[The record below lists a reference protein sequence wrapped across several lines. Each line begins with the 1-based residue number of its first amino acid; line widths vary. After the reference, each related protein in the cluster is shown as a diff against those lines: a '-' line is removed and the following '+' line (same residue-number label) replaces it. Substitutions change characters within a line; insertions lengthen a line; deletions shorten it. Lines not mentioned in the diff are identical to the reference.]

1 MTTVDNLFKW
11 FMMNQFYQR
20 LVSSD
25 LHGLQFTLPT
35 LDVFLLP
42 PSNLSITV
50 CRRRR
55 RQFLTATFYFCL
67 IDCVFLNLCF
77 FPLIFGCRVF
87 SPWGFLSSY
96 ICIFLF
102 YLNKFFAYISFVD
115 CYVLGWA
122 LMYTGFS

>member
-55 RQFLTATFYFCL
+55 RQFLTATF
-67 IDCVFLNLCF
+67 F
-77 FPLIFGCRVF
+77 FSFTIVSSFPQQPLVVDHH
-87 SPWGFLSSY
+87 
-96 ICIFLF
+96 LF
-102 YLNKFFAYISFVD
+102 HKIPIPLKHQKTKPRNKS
-115 CYVLGWA
+115 
-122 LMYTGFS
+122 TKKE